1 MARYLQE
8 IVSIIYSKIKEDNH
22 MCVGVPSKIVKIE
35 DSMALIEVLGAQRE
49 VSLLLLDE
57 DVQIGDYVI
66 VHAGFAIR
74 KIQEEDAHENL
85 ELMKIAFG
93 VEDELTQAVSPTKKR
108 SKKAPARKEQGRG

>member
-1 MARYLQE
+1 
-8 IVSIIYSKIKEDNH
+8 

-57 DVQIGDYVI
+57 DVQLGDYVI

-74 KIQEEDAHENL
+74 KIQEEDAHINL
-85 ELMKIAFG
+85 GLMKTMFG
-93 VEDELTQAVSPTKKR
+93 VEDEVPQSVSPKKKR
-108 SKKAPARKEQGRG
+108 SKKSHPH

>member
-1 MARYLQE
+1 
-8 IVSIIYSKIKEDNH
+8 
-22 MCVGVPSKIVKIE
+22 MCVGIPSKIIKIE

-74 KIQEEDAHENL
+74 KIQEEDAHVNL
-85 ELMKIAFG
+85 GLMKTMFG
-93 VEDELTQAVSPTKKR
+93 VEDEVTPAAIQTKKR
-108 SKKAPARKEQGRG
+108 SKKTRTYEKNVRGRV